1 MSEATKN
8 LSLSFLGAGSMNGAI
23 LRGIIA
29 SGHDPQLI
37 TATVRSDNRVA
48 ELRELGI
55 NVLVSEEDPEANRRA
70 AASADI
76 IFLGVKPVG
85 ITELCEEISGSLDAQ
100 KVVVSVA
107 AAITLSSMQSHL
119 PAGQPVIRSMP
130 NTPLMVGAGVVGIS
144 PAASVSDEQTKLVT
158 DLLSGSG
165 DVHVIDE
172 EQQNALSA
180 ISGSG
185 PAYAFYLAEA
195 MANAGVAMGL
205 DEKLSIALARATV
218 AGAGKMLSNPD
229 ADPATLRKAVTSPK
243 GTTEQ
248 AIATFDEQGIPKI
261 IAAGTNAAAAVAGL
275 LCDVLGLARP
285 ALPGVA
291 ANQLGAGHRRI
302 PDPRALRAC
311 CETLEQVHVPRDDQ
325 DISAS
330 HHGIRHG
337 VGEILARG
345 LHTNDRHPV
354 LGADLGLGQGEAL
367 GLLRRVHLHDGE
379 AVIEFDEVEHAATDQ
394 VRGTHTGI
402 GFRVDDVVGT
412 NAGKNLA
419 MGGRN
424 GLDPQMLDAQIHQ
437 VHGDQHG

>member
-37 TATVRSDNRVA
+37 TATVRSDNRAA

-55 NVLVSEEDPEANRRA
+55 NVLVNEQDPEANKKA

-85 ITELCEEISGSLDAQ
+85 ITQMCEEISPSLDAS

-107 AAITLSSMQSHL
+107 AAITLSSMQAHL
-119 PAGQPVIRSMP
+119 PADQPVIRSMP

-144 PAASVSDEQTKLVT
+144 PAASVSEVQTKLVIE
-158 DLLSGSG
+158 LLSGSG

-218 AGAGKMLSNPD
+218 AGAGKML
-229 ADPATLRKAVTSPK
+229 ADPEANPAALRKAVTSPK

-261 IAAGTNAAAAVAGL
+261 IAAGTQAAAARAAQL
-275 LCDVLGLARP
+275 SAELG
-285 ALPGVA
+285 
-291 ANQLGAGHRRI
+291 
-302 PDPRALRAC
+302 
-311 CETLEQVHVPRDDQ
+311 
-325 DISAS
+325 
-330 HHGIRHG
+330 
-337 VGEILARG
+337 
-345 LHTNDRHPV
+345 
-354 LGADLGLGQGEAL
+354 
-367 GLLRRVHLHDGE
+367 
-379 AVIEFDEVEHAATDQ
+379 
-394 VRGTHTGI
+394 
-402 GFRVDDVVGT
+402 
-412 NAGKNLA
+412 
-419 MGGRN
+419 
-424 GLDPQMLDAQIHQ
+424 
-437 VHGDQHG
+437 

>member
-37 TATVRSDNRVA
+37 TATVRSDNRAA

-55 NVLVSEEDPEANRRA
+55 NVLVNEQDPEANKKA

-85 ITELCEEISGSLDAQ
+85 ITQMCEEISPSLDAS

-107 AAITLSSMQSHL
+107 AAITLSSMQAHL
-119 PAGQPVIRSMP
+119 PADQPVIRSMP

-144 PAASVSDEQTKLVT
+144 PAASVSEVQTKLVIE
-158 DLLSGSG
+158 LLSGSG

-218 AGAGKMLSNPD
+218 AGAGKML
-229 ADPATLRKAVTSPK
+229 ADPEANPAALRKAVTSPK

-261 IAAGTNAAAAVAGL
+261 IAAGTQAAAA
-275 LCDVLGLARP
+275 R
-285 ALPGVA
+285 A
-291 ANQLGAGHRRI
+291 AQL
-302 PDPRALRAC
+302 
-311 CETLEQVHVPRDDQ
+311 
-325 DISAS
+325 SA
-330 HHGIRHG
+330 
-337 VGEILARG
+337 
-345 LHTNDRHPV
+345 
-354 LGADLGLGQGEAL
+354 AL
-367 GLLRRVHLHDGE
+367 G
-379 AVIEFDEVEHAATDQ
+379 
-394 VRGTHTGI
+394 
-402 GFRVDDVVGT
+402 
-412 NAGKNLA
+412 
-419 MGGRN
+419 
-424 GLDPQMLDAQIHQ
+424 
-437 VHGDQHG
+437 

>member
-37 TATVRSDNRVA
+37 TATVRSDNRA
-48 ELRELGI
+48 SELRELGI
-55 NVLVSEEDPEANRRA
+55 NVLVNEQDPEANKKA

-85 ITELCEEISGSLDAQ
+85 ITQMCEEISPSLDAS

-107 AAITLSSMQSHL
+107 AAITLSSMQAHL
-119 PAGQPVIRSMP
+119 PADQPVIRSMP

-144 PAASVSDEQTKLVT
+144 PAASVSEVATKLVIE
-158 DLLSGSG
+158 LLSGSG

-218 AGAGKMLSNPD
+218 AGAGKML
-229 ADPATLRKAVTSPK
+229 ADPEANPAALRKAVTSPK

-261 IAAGTNAAAAVAGL
+261 IAAGTQAAAARAAQL
-275 LCDVLGLARP
+275 SAELG
-285 ALPGVA
+285 
-291 ANQLGAGHRRI
+291 
-302 PDPRALRAC
+302 
-311 CETLEQVHVPRDDQ
+311 
-325 DISAS
+325 
-330 HHGIRHG
+330 
-337 VGEILARG
+337 
-345 LHTNDRHPV
+345 
-354 LGADLGLGQGEAL
+354 
-367 GLLRRVHLHDGE
+367 
-379 AVIEFDEVEHAATDQ
+379 
-394 VRGTHTGI
+394 
-402 GFRVDDVVGT
+402 
-412 NAGKNLA
+412 
-419 MGGRN
+419 
-424 GLDPQMLDAQIHQ
+424 
-437 VHGDQHG
+437 

>member
-37 TATVRSDNRVA
+37 TATVRSDNRA
-48 ELRELGI
+48 SELRELGI
-55 NVLVSEEDPEANRRA
+55 NVLVNEQDPEANKKA

-85 ITELCEEISGSLDAQ
+85 ITQMCEEISPSLDAS

-107 AAITLSSMQSHL
+107 AAITLSSMQAHL
-119 PAGQPVIRSMP
+119 PADQPVIRSMP

-144 PAASVSDEQTKLVT
+144 PAASVSAVQTKLVIE
-158 DLLSGSG
+158 LLSGSG

-218 AGAGKMLSNPD
+218 AGAGKML
-229 ADPATLRKAVTSPK
+229 ADPEANPAALRKAVTSPK

-261 IAAGTNAAAAVAGL
+261 IAAGTQAAAARAAQL
-275 LCDVLGLARP
+275 SAELG
-285 ALPGVA
+285 
-291 ANQLGAGHRRI
+291 
-302 PDPRALRAC
+302 
-311 CETLEQVHVPRDDQ
+311 
-325 DISAS
+325 
-330 HHGIRHG
+330 
-337 VGEILARG
+337 
-345 LHTNDRHPV
+345 
-354 LGADLGLGQGEAL
+354 
-367 GLLRRVHLHDGE
+367 
-379 AVIEFDEVEHAATDQ
+379 
-394 VRGTHTGI
+394 
-402 GFRVDDVVGT
+402 
-412 NAGKNLA
+412 
-419 MGGRN
+419 
-424 GLDPQMLDAQIHQ
+424 
-437 VHGDQHG
+437 

>member
-37 TATVRSDNRVA
+37 TATVRSDNRAA

-55 NVLVSEEDPEANRRA
+55 NVLVNEQDPEANKKA

-85 ITELCEEISGSLDAQ
+85 ITQLCEEISPSLDAS

-107 AAITLSSMQSHL
+107 AAITLSSMQAHL
-119 PAGQPVIRSMP
+119 PADQPVIRSMP

-144 PAASVSDEQTKLVT
+144 PAASVSEVQTKLVIE
-158 DLLSGSG
+158 LLSGSG

-218 AGAGKMLSNPD
+218 AGAGKML
-229 ADPATLRKAVTSPK
+229 ADPEANPAALRKAVTSPK

-261 IAAGTNAAAAVAGL
+261 IAAGTQAAAARAAQL
-275 LCDVLGLARP
+275 SAELG
-285 ALPGVA
+285 
-291 ANQLGAGHRRI
+291 
-302 PDPRALRAC
+302 
-311 CETLEQVHVPRDDQ
+311 
-325 DISAS
+325 
-330 HHGIRHG
+330 
-337 VGEILARG
+337 
-345 LHTNDRHPV
+345 
-354 LGADLGLGQGEAL
+354 
-367 GLLRRVHLHDGE
+367 
-379 AVIEFDEVEHAATDQ
+379 
-394 VRGTHTGI
+394 
-402 GFRVDDVVGT
+402 
-412 NAGKNLA
+412 
-419 MGGRN
+419 
-424 GLDPQMLDAQIHQ
+424 
-437 VHGDQHG
+437 

>member
-37 TATVRSDNRVA
+37 TATVRSDNRA
-48 ELRELGI
+48 SELRELGI
-55 NVLVSEEDPEANRRA
+55 NVLVNEQDSEANKKA

-85 ITELCEEISGSLDAQ
+85 ITQMCEEISPSLDAS

-107 AAITLSSMQSHL
+107 AAITLSSMQAHL
-119 PAGQPVIRSMP
+119 PADQPVIRSMP

-144 PAASVSDEQTKLVT
+144 PAASVSEVQTKLVIE
-158 DLLSGSG
+158 LLSGSG

-218 AGAGKMLSNPD
+218 AGAGKML
-229 ADPATLRKAVTSPK
+229 ADPEANPAALRKAVTSPK

-261 IAAGTNAAAAVAGL
+261 IAAGTQAAAARAAQL
-275 LCDVLGLARP
+275 SAELG
-285 ALPGVA
+285 
-291 ANQLGAGHRRI
+291 
-302 PDPRALRAC
+302 
-311 CETLEQVHVPRDDQ
+311 
-325 DISAS
+325 
-330 HHGIRHG
+330 
-337 VGEILARG
+337 
-345 LHTNDRHPV
+345 
-354 LGADLGLGQGEAL
+354 
-367 GLLRRVHLHDGE
+367 
-379 AVIEFDEVEHAATDQ
+379 
-394 VRGTHTGI
+394 
-402 GFRVDDVVGT
+402 
-412 NAGKNLA
+412 
-419 MGGRN
+419 
-424 GLDPQMLDAQIHQ
+424 
-437 VHGDQHG
+437 

>member
-37 TATVRSDNRVA
+37 TATVRSDNRA
-48 ELRELGI
+48 SELRELGI
-55 NVLVSEEDPEANRRA
+55 NVLVNEQDPEANKKA

-85 ITELCEEISGSLDAQ
+85 ITQMCEEISPSLDAS

-107 AAITLSSMQSHL
+107 AAITLSSMQAHL
-119 PAGQPVIRSMP
+119 PADQPVIRSMP

-144 PAASVSDEQTKLVT
+144 PAASVSEVQTKLVIE
-158 DLLSGSG
+158 LLSGSG

-218 AGAGKMLSNPD
+218 AGAGKML
-229 ADPATLRKAVTSPK
+229 ADPEANPAALRKAVTSPK

-261 IAAGTNAAAAVAGL
+261 IAAGTQAAAARAAQL
-275 LCDVLGLARP
+275 SAELG
-285 ALPGVA
+285 
-291 ANQLGAGHRRI
+291 
-302 PDPRALRAC
+302 
-311 CETLEQVHVPRDDQ
+311 
-325 DISAS
+325 
-330 HHGIRHG
+330 
-337 VGEILARG
+337 
-345 LHTNDRHPV
+345 
-354 LGADLGLGQGEAL
+354 
-367 GLLRRVHLHDGE
+367 
-379 AVIEFDEVEHAATDQ
+379 
-394 VRGTHTGI
+394 
-402 GFRVDDVVGT
+402 
-412 NAGKNLA
+412 
-419 MGGRN
+419 
-424 GLDPQMLDAQIHQ
+424 
-437 VHGDQHG
+437 